1 MEVIRPI
8 RGSAFPRK
16 DARKHFLE
24 RYWEMYLTVA
34 LIGSGFV
41 PKRVGNT
48 GPEFFIEV
56 EARRFWVEAIALGP
70 GTV

>member
-8 RGSAFPRK
+8 RGSAFPR

-48 GPEFFIEV
+48 GLEFCIYV
-56 EARRFWVEAIALGP
+56 EACGFWVEAIALGP